1 MQYAEVPLAKGNCI
15 SDEPGYYE
23 DGGFGVR
30 IENVIVVREVEMKG
44 PGGVEGAK
52 WLGFECVTMVPFC
65 RKLIDEGLLS
75 EKERGWVNAYHKEVL
90 EKTRG
95 YFEGD
100 GRTMRW
106 LERECA
112 EMEERAL
119 EGGRVKEDYVSICV

>member
-30 IENVIVVREVEMKG
+30 IENVIVVREVEMQG
-44 PGGVEGAK
+44 GFGGVT
-52 WLGFECVTMVPFC
+52 WLGFECVTMVPLC
-65 RKLIDEGLLS
+65 RKLIDEELLS
-75 EKERGWVNAYHKEVL
+75 EKERKWINEYHREVM
-90 EKTRG
+90 EKTNG

-100 GRTMRW
+100 ERTMKW

-112 EMEERAL
+112 EIGPHALME
-119 EGGRVKEDYVSICV
+119 RVPLAEDHV